1 MTILPVGDRAF
12 LVELPTLGEVLALHR
27 ALRAARPPG
36 VVDLVPAARTL
47 LVQAVDPDAAGAAR
61 ALAASLGSG
70 DAVSTS
76 VVSTSSTSD
85 RSTSGV
91 ISIEVV
97 YDGEDLADVARLTGL
112 GVEGVI
118 AAHTGQ
124 LWTAAFGGFA
134 PGFTY
139 CVGENHTL
147 DVPRRGTP
155 RTAVPAGGVGLA
167 GEFSGV
173 YPRATPGGWQLIGR
187 SPAVLWD
194 ARRPSPALIAPG
206 QRVRYVA
213 VRDAVHVTPPPPPPA
228 KRVTRG
234 LGVRATGPLALLQDT
249 GRPGHAHLG
258 VSASGAADAAA
269 AARANAL
276 VGNPSD
282 APLIE
287 AVWGG
292 LALEAIGDQVLAV
305 TGADLTLFAAGT
317 HPSGEYNPLV
327 EQPFVLPDGHVLVLG
342 EPATGLRSYV
352 AVRGGIDAPRTLG
365 SAATDLLSGVGPPPL
380 RPRDELGVADRAAGA
395 LGAAAAASGPT
406 GEVTLALRLGPRD
419 DWFTPDAVAALFA
432 QRWTVTPASNRV
444 GVRLAGEPLV
454 RAREG
459 ELTSEPT
466 VAGAVQVPADGR
478 PVVFGRDHPVT
489 GGYPVIGVV
498 DAAGLDSLAQVRP
511 GGTVRFV
518 RAG

>member
-1 MTILPVGDRAF
+1 MRLLPVGDRAF
-12 LVELPTLGEVLALHR
+12 LVELPTLAAVLALHR
-27 ALRAARPPG
+27 SLRAARPPG

-47 LVQAVDPDAAGAAR
+47 LVRAVDPDAAGAAR
-61 ALAASLGSG
+61 ALVASLGSL
-70 DAVSTS
+70 DELW
-76 VVSTSSTSD
+76 TSSTNS
-85 RSTSGV
+85 SSV
-91 ISIEVV
+91 IPIEVV

-112 GVEGVI
+112 STDGIV

-139 CVGENHTL
+139 CIGENHTL
-147 DVPRRGTP
+147 DVPRRATP
-155 RTAVPAGGVGLA
+155 RTMVPAGSVGLA

-173 YPRATPGGWQLIGR
+173 YPRASPGGWQLIGR

-194 ARRPSPALIAPG
+194 ARRDPPALVAPG

-228 KRVTRG
+228 QRARRG
-234 LGVRATGPLALLQDT
+234 LGVRATGPQALLQDA

-258 VSASGAADAAA
+258 VSESGAADAAA

-276 VGNPSD
+276 VGN
-282 APLIE
+282 APEAVLIE
-287 AVWGG
+287 ALLGG

-305 TGADLTLFAAGT
+305 TGADPTLFAAGT
-317 HPSGEYNPLV
+317 HPTGEYNPPV
-327 EQPFVLPDGHVLVLG
+327 ERPFVLPDGHVLVLG
-342 EPATGLRSYV
+342 EPAIGLRSYV
-352 AVRGGIDAPRTLG
+352 AVRGGIEAPRTLG
-365 SAATDLLSGVGPPPL
+365 SAATDLLSGEGPPPL
-380 RPRDELGVADRAAGA
+380 RPGDALAVGDRAAGA
-395 LGAAAAASGPT
+395 LGSAPAASGPP
-406 GEVTLALRLGPRD
+406 GDVTLNLRLGPRD

-444 GVRLAGEPLV
+444 GVRLAGEPLA

-459 ELTSEPT
+459 ELASEPT
-466 VAGAVQVPADGR
+466 VAGAVQVPADGL

-498 DAAGLDSLAQVRP
+498 DAAGLDALAQVRP

-518 RAG
+518 RAE